1 MFGRR
6 ASVVGF
12 SSLFTEMHARR
23 TFCHSHSND
32 PRKWTR
38 HSSLVASLLKCTIR
52 LSPEELGI
60 ALQSHVNSKTF
71 LLIRVLIVNSLKRQ
85 RLTELDL
92 RSLKDL

>member
-38 HSSLVASLLKCTIR
+38 HSQEPIGSWHSSLVASFFKCTFR

-71 LLIRVLIVNSLKRQ
+71 LLIRVLIVNS
-85 RLTELDL
+85 
-92 RSLKDL
+92 